1 MKRLPDV
8 RAHPDNPLTVET
20 GIVDFALLRVEHVI
34 PGVEALLCEV
44 EAALATIENEAAPS
58 WSELVCGI
66 ERIDDRV
73 HFVWGTVEHL
83 LSVKNTPELRA
94 AHRAVQPRVVGFTIK
109 LRQSRAIFDKLQAL
123 RQGPEWTTLSEGQ
136 RRTVEALLRDAVLS
150 GVALTGEAKRR
161 FLQLTLEVEALSTTF
176 SNNVVDA
183 TAAFAMDLTEPAEVV
198 GLPRSLLALAAH
210 ASEVPGATAETG
222 PWRIALDEAS
232 FRPFMLHS
240 RRRDLRERLYK
251 AMVTRASSGPLD
263 NRTVI
268 LEILRRRRECAMLLG
283 ARSWAECQ
291 LSRRM
296 AGHVARVEEWLEEI
310 RRVAY
315 PVARRELDE
324 LVELARRAGAP
335 EADDLQ
341 PWDRLFWMERARQA
355 RHGLDAE
362 QVRAYCP
369 LPSVLE
375 GLVDLIRRLFGV
387 TIREAPEP
395 AGWHQDVRCCLVEDE
410 RGARIGT
417 LFLDLHARANE
428 KHGGSWVTGGL
439 RRSALFPRQDGG
451 DRLPTAYVVCNFA
464 RPIGAHPALLSF
476 EDIETLFHE
485 LGHALQHVLTKVSY
499 GLVAGINNV
508 EWDAIEVPSLFMERW
523 CHHEPTLRRMTAHVE
538 TGQPLPRELIE
549 KLLAARTSY
558 AGHANLHQIRFA
570 LLDLE
575 LHHRF
580 DPDGLETIEDL
591 HARISAT
598 TEVGRRFE
606 GDRSLCSFIH
616 VFSWSY
622 SAGYY
627 SYKWA
632 EVLAADA
639 FAAFEEAGLDDM
651 EGLASV
657 GRRFAE
663 TVLAL
668 GGSRHPMDVFRDFRT
683 RAPTTSAFLRQSGL
697 SPR

>member
-1 MKRLPDV
+1 
-8 RAHPDNPLTVET
+8 
-20 GIVDFALLRVEHVI
+20 VI
-34 PGVEALLCEV
+34 PGVEALLREV
-44 EAALATIENEAAPS
+44 EAALVTIENEAAPN

-94 AHRAVQPRVVGFTIK
+94 AHQAVQPRVVDFTMK
-109 LRQSRAIFDKLQAL
+109 LRQSRTIFDKLQSL
-123 RQGPEWTTLSEGQ
+123 RRGPEWTTLSEGQ
-136 RRTVEALLRDAVLS
+136 RRTVEALVQDAVLS

-161 FLQLTLEVEALSTTF
+161 FLQLSLEVEALSTTF
-176 SNNVVDA
+176 SNNVIDA
-183 TAAFAMDLTEPAEVV
+183 TAAFAMDLTEPSEVV
-198 GLPRSLLALAAH
+198 GLPQSLLALAAH
-210 ASEVPGATAETG
+210 ASEVPGATAEAG
-222 PWRIALDEAS
+222 PWRITLDEPS
-232 FRPFMLHS
+232 FRPFMFHS

-251 AMVTRASSGPLD
+251 AMVTRASSGPWD
-263 NRTVI
+263 NRAVI
-268 LEILRRRRECAMLLG
+268 LEILRRRRECAALLG

-296 AGHVARVEEWLEEI
+296 AGHVARVEAWLEEI

-315 PVARRELDE
+315 PVAQRELNE
-324 LVELARRAGAP
+324 IIELARRAGAP

-341 PWDRLFWMERARQA
+341 PWDRLFWMERARAA

-369 LPSVLE
+369 LPKVLA
-375 GLVDLIRRLFGV
+375 GLLDLIRRLFGV
-387 TIREAPEP
+387 TIRAAPEP
-395 AGWHQDVRCCLVEDE
+395 AGWHQDVRCYSVENE
-410 RGARIGT
+410 RGAQIGT
-417 LFLDLHARANE
+417 LFLDLHARAKE
-428 KHGGSWVTGGL
+428 KNGGAWVTGGL
-439 RRSALFPRQDGG
+439 RRSALFPRRDGS

-464 RPIGAHPALLSF
+464 RPVGADPALLSF

-499 GLVAGINNV
+499 GLVAGSNNI
-508 EWDAIEVPSLFMERW
+508 EWDAIEVPSLFMEKW
-523 CHHEPTLRRMTAHVE
+523 CRHEQTLRRMTAHVE
-538 TGQPLPRELIE
+538 TGQPLPQELIE
-549 KLLAARTSY
+549 KLLAARTFY
-558 AGHANLHQIRFA
+558 AGNANLQQIRFA
-570 LLDLE
+570 SLDLE

-580 DPDGLETIEDL
+580 DPDGPVTIEDL
-591 HARISAT
+591 QARVSAT

-606 GDRSLCSFIH
+606 GDRSLCTFIH

-627 SYKWA
+627 SYQWA

-651 EGLASV
+651 EGLAAV
-657 GRRFAE
+657 GRRFAD

-668 GGSRHPMDVFRDFRT
+668 GGSRHPLDVFRDFRA
-683 RAPTTSAFLRQSGL
+683 RAPTTAAFLRQSGL
-697 SPR
+697 SPH